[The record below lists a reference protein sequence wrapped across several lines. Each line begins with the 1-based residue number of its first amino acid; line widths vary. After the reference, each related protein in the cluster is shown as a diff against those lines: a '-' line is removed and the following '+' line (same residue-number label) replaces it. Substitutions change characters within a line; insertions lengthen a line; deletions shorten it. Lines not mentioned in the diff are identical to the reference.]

1 MTNCKIW
8 AFALYLQSLS
18 REERLWCHI
27 CDMYYNFLCILI
39 WRTLH
44 LVAMYR
50 RQGLLKTYLNL
61 DPQRTKIWPWFVFH
75 KCLQKHRNISK
86 HVIITCMHYTQHDVP
101 TRNSY
106 FHRAM
111 TKIFFL
117 SVIYLLSVCEYIIL
131 WNASKISCFWVA
143 KTTCDVTWLLFM
155 SHRNNILGVNKFEG
169 EGYYDI
175 IIYFQHW
182 YVAYH

>member
-39 WRTLH
+39 RRTPN

-75 KCLQKHRNISK
+75 KCLHKHKNISK
-86 HVIITCMHYTQHDVP
+86 HVIITCMYYVHNMMFPQGIHISIGQWS
-101 TRNSY
+101 RI
-106 FHRAM
+106 
-111 TKIFFL
+111 IFFECDL
-117 SVIYLLSVCEYIIL
+117 PSFCVWIYSM
-131 WNASKISCFWVA
+131 KCF
-143 KTTCDVTWLLFM
+143 
-155 SHRNNILGVNKFEG
+155 
-169 EGYYDI
+169 
-175 IIYFQHW
+175 
-182 YVAYH
+182 